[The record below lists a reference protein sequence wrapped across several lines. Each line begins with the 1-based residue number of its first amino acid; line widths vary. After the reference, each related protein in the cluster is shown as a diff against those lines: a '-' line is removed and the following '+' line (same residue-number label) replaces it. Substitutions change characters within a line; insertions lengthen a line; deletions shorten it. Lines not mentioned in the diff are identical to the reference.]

1 MIYAKSNPKET
12 LREHTDALRKELET
26 LKNCYGDKI
35 EILTNLDKEE
45 FWRLL
50 DIIVEFHD
58 LGKVFTPFQNVIR
71 EKIGEKK
78 IDTSFENDIY
88 HNFISP
94 AFINYKNLNIYKYLK
109 EVIFKS
115 IGYHH

>member
-12 LREHTDALRKELET
+12 LREHTDALRKELEI
-26 LKNCYGDKI
+26 LKKCYGDRI
-35 EILTNLDKEE
+35 ERLSNLDKEE

-58 LGKVFTPFQNVIR
+58 LGKVFTPFQNIIR

-78 IDTSFENDIY
+78 IDTPFENDIY
-88 HNFISP
+88 HN
-94 AFINYKNLNIYKYLK
+94 YMNI
-109 EVIFKS
+109 EMA
-115 IGYHH
+115 